1 MATNTLS
8 LLSRSSHNARWPF
21 SPRTDVGFS
30 EHTSQQALTGSWI
43 VGIDGSILSPSQFQ
57 LVSGPCTLSNDGK
70 CVGRPQG
77 YTEGES
83 CNITVATGGALAACP
98 MFQVRPQPSSF
109 LFSVLKC
116 VIIFRADGGLY
127 CFPWQHKLPWWLSNA
142 ARRGHN
148 ARTRHTILRRSWWP
162 SGYAL
167 WTSTKYWRVQWLST
181 NRDVARQWRDDRL
194 VCWS

>member
-30 EHTSQQALTGSWI
+30 EHTSRQALTGSWI

-83 CNITVATGGALAACP
+83 CIIIVATGGALAACP

-109 LFSVLKC
+109 FIFSFKMC
-116 VIIFRADGGLY
+116 D
-127 CFPWQHKLPWWLSNA
+127 HLS
-142 ARRGHN
+142 RR
-148 ARTRHTILRRSWWP
+148 RWTILLSMATQTALVVIQRGATRSQC
-162 SGYAL
+162 S
-167 WTSTKYWRVQWLST
+167 
-181 NRDVARQWRDDRL
+181 D
-194 VCWS
+194 